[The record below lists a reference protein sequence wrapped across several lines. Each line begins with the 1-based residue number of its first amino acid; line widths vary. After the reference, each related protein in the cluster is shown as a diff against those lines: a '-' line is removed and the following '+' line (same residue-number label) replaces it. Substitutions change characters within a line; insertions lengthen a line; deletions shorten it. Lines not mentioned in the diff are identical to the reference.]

1 MAEVV
6 ATLENLNESEE
17 VLSIRDKR
25 GTGAKMPLAVVS
37 GVVTREAPVT
47 YWPIFSLSLVTVQT
61 SLRKLTWPSFF
72 FSTTE
77 ERARADLKTELTS
90 RKTANFAPKARIR
103 SFPRA
108 FLLCV
113 NFALSWLNLPIY
125 PPERNTK
132 AVVESCSFSRAATVY
147 GGS

>member
-1 MAEVV
+1 MLVPSVDFNPRTYKQSHTPTVV
-6 ATLENLNESEE
+6 QGGAWMEPLPGSTES
-17 VLSIRDKR
+17 
-25 GTGAKMPLAVVS
+25 
-37 GVVTREAPVT
+37 
-47 YWPIFSLSLVTVQT
+47 
-61 SLRKLTWPSFF
+61 
-72 FSTTE
+72 
-77 ERARADLKTELTS
+77 
-90 RKTANFAPKARIR
+90 RIR

-113 NFALSWLNLPIY
+113 NVALSWLNLPIY